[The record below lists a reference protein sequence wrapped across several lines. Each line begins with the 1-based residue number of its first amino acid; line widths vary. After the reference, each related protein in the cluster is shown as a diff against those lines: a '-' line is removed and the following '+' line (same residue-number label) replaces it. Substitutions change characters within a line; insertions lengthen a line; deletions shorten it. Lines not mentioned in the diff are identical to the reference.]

1 MASYADSLKP
11 KAGDV
16 AKGLKFPGAAPSDEA
31 APDEEATESE
41 GESMNEADM
50 GKMLI
55 KAVKLGD
62 AEAVYEAIR
71 NICDK

>member
-1 MASYADSLKP
+1 
-11 KAGDV
+11 
-16 AKGLKFPGAAPSDEA
+16 
-31 APDEEATESE
+31 
-41 GESMNEADM
+41 
-50 GKMLI
+50 MLI